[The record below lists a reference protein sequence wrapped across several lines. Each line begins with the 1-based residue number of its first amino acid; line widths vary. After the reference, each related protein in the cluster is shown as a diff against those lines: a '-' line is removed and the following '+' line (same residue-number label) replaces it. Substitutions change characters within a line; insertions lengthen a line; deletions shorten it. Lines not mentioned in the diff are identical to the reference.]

1 MNKPIVIRTITGV
14 RQAVA
19 EFKDRSASGST
30 VGFVPT
36 MGYLHEGH
44 ASLLRKSVADNG
56 LTVLSIFVNPL
67 QFGPSEDLDK
77 YPRDE
82 KRDLLV
88 AERAGVDIVFMPEV
102 KEMYPETSL
111 THVRVSEVTDRLC
124 GASRPGHFD
133 GVATVV
139 TKLFNIVLPDRAYFG
154 LKDAQQIAV
163 VARMVR
169 DLNIPVEVVPCPT
182 EREEDGLALSS
193 RNVYLNAEERRQALV
208 LSKSLSSVADWIG
221 EGMNAAQLKAAVVN
235 VIQQSP
241 LADIDYVDILSYP
254 DMREPSANIP
264 LAEAEGTILI
274 ALAVR
279 FGKTRI
285 IDNKLIIPSDVGAG
299 ICSVK

>member
-1 MNKPIVIRTITGV
+1 MKKPIVIRTIAGV

-19 EFKDRSASGST
+19 EFKRRSSFGST

-67 QFGPSEDLDK
+67 QFGPGEDLDK

-88 AERAGVDIVFMPEV
+88 AERAGVDIVFLPEV

-111 THVRVSEVTDRLC
+111 THVTVSEVTDRLC

-235 VIQQSP
+235 AIQQSP

-254 DMREPSANIP
+254 DMREPNANIP

-279 FGKTRI
+279 FGKTRL
-285 IDNKLIIPSDVGAG
+285 IDNKLIIPSEVGAG
-299 ICSVK
+299 VCSVK